1 MKITS
6 ARGKAFFC
14 TDELCWSPNEKTP
27 DGSFVD
33 GEFICDGCI
42 EDLQDF
48 EQEEA
53 EVRGI
58 LAELGQRS

>member
-27 DGSFVD
+27 DGAFVD

-42 EDLQDF
+42 EDAEDAKR
-48 EQEEA
+48 EDA
-53 EVRGI
+53 EVR
-58 LAELGQRS
+58 AEFGDCGHWV